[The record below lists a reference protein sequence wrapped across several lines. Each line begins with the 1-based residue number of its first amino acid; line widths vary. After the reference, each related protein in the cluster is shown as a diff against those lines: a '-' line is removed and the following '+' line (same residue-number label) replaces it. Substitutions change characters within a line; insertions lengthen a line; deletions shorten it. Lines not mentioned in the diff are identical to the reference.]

1 MPFVNVK
8 LIEGVFMPERKQWIV
23 SHLTDAMV
31 AIEGENGPI
40 LAGHS
45 RRAGQPNYHYA
56 CVAPRPAATVVP
68 MTLSEASPFRSC
80 SRTPEDR

>member
-8 LIEGVFMPERKQWIV
+8 LIEGVFTPERKQWNV
-23 SHLTDAMV
+23 GDLTDAMV

-45 RRAGQPNYHYA
+45 RRAGQPKYHGA
-56 CVAPRPAATVVP
+56 CVTPTPAATVVP
-68 MTLSEASPFRSC
+68 VRLSEASPFRNC